1 MVTVS
6 DQRGRPHL
14 HIGRIAQRV
23 KGEAIAE
30 TVAGDGGQLI
40 AGIAVIDNCIATA
53 YGSQFVIIGVI
64 RIRCCDTFDITTA
77 VEINTYSSFSTVKKR
92 IYDSNY
98 DPS

>member
-1 MVTVS
+1 VG

-14 HIGRIAQRV
+14 HTGRIAQRV

-40 AGIAVIDNCIATA
+40 AGIAVTDRRTATA
-53 YGSQFVIIGVI
+53 YGSQLIITGVI
-64 RIRCCDTFDITTA
+64 RIRCCDIFDITTA
-77 VEINTYSSFSTVKKR
+77 VEINIYSSFSTVKKR